1 MYDAFIFVRPTKYI
15 VTVFYYW
22 YCINFSMYL
31 YILYLNLGSVR
42 FLMFFKGFSS
52 AQVCI
57 DLIKN
62 TEKNCN
68 IVKYYC
74 NF

>member
-1 MYDAFIFVRPTKYI
+1 
-15 VTVFYYW
+15 
-22 YCINFSMYL
+22 MYL